1 MIIVMGH
8 IRVRPEDT
16 ELFRRRLGEHADTVR
31 ELEGCLQYAIATD
44 MADPALWWI
53 SERWQDR
60 AAQAAHMAGD
70 HMARFNMLMKHM
82 KIIEARIESFEA
94 DDMGTWLIRT

>member
-16 ELFRRRLGEHADTVR
+16 ELFRRRLGEHAETVR
-31 ELEGCLQYAIATD
+31 ALYGCLQYAIATD
-44 MADPALWWI
+44 MADQAWWWI

-60 AAQAAHMAGD
+60 AAQAEHMAGD

-82 KIIEARIESFEA
+82 KILEARVESFET
-94 DDMGTWLIRT
+94 DDKGTWLIRT